1 MQNRLPDWGDDE
13 LRSSIESILL
23 VAGGPVTV
31 LALAGSLDVS
41 RAHATRLLDELCART
56 EGGIRVQLHDGC
68 AQLVTAPENV
78 EVIHRFLGTSKP
90 PALSKSA
97 LETLTIIAYRQPVTR
112 PEMEAIRGV
121 NSDRAVHTLVAR
133 GLIEERGRR
142 DTLGR
147 PTEYGTTFAFLE
159 YFGLSSLDELPDLP
173 MESPGEETRIDL
185 GMRPAPAG

>member
-31 LALAGSLDVS
+31 QALATVLDVPK
-41 RAHATRLLDELCART
+41 AHVTRLLEELCGR
-56 EGGIRVQLHDGC
+56 ERGGIRVQLHAGG

-78 EVIHRFLGTSKP
+78 EIIHRYLGTSKP
-90 PALSKSA
+90 PALSRSA
-97 LETLTIIAYRQPVTR
+97 LETLTIVAYRQPVTR
-112 PEMEAIRGV
+112 PEIEAIRGV

-142 DTLGR
+142 ETLGR

-159 YFGLSSLDELPDLP
+159 YFGLGSLDDLPDLP
-173 MESPGEETRIDL
+173 AESAGEDQEIDL

>member
-1 MQNRLPDWGDDE
+1 VQNRLPEWDDDG

-31 LALAGSLDVS
+31 QAIAAALYVS
-41 RAHATRLLDELCART
+41 RAHAARLVEELRDRA
-56 EGGIRVQLHDGC
+56 EGGIRVQLHDGA

-78 EVIHRFLGTSKP
+78 EVLHRFLGTAKP
-90 PALSKSA
+90 PTLSRSA

-112 PEMEAIRGV
+112 PEIESIRGV
-121 NSDRAVHTLVAR
+121 NSDRAVQTLVAR

-142 DTLGR
+142 DTVGK

-159 YFGLSSLDELPDLP
+159 YFGLTSLDELPELPGATAEGLDLVD
-173 MESPGEETRIDL
+173 MGLRTGVDT
-185 GMRPAPAG
+185 